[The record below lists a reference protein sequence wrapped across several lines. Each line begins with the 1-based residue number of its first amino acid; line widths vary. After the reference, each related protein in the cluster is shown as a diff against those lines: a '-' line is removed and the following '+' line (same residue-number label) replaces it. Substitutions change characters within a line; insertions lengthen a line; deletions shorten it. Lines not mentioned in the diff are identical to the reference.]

1 MRFLG
6 SLALLAS
13 LVFTPSHAQQTG
25 DELVIRIRSG
35 EIGFDRARLHLP
47 AGDKLAMT
55 GVTQVNGQLI
65 GFLEDYIPFENGMH
79 EMRISKFDG
88 ACEAEEFT
96 YHFEVAG
103 SEVRAL
109 GGSLESTCREL
120 VDWPAPQIIQ
130 MQGAETY
137 YEMRFAAPVTRP
149 ADKDAADLAMAGL
162 PKFVLVQFKSDPPGS
177 EIYIDDELQENQTDV
192 RLSVPFL
199 DGLEEENRYLIRQA
213 GLVNCYGTYPLTKR
227 KITVTCIHK
236 DVR

>member
-1 MRFLG
+1 MRVLQV
-6 SLALLAS
+6 LALLVV
-13 LVFTPSHAQQTG
+13 LVVTPSHAQQSG
-25 DELVIRIRSG
+25 DELVIRVRSG
-35 EIGFDRARLHLP
+35 EIGFERARLHLP
-47 AGDKLAMT
+47 AGGRRALK
-55 GVTQVNGQLI
+55 GGIPVYGQLI
-65 GFLEDYIPFENGMH
+65 GLLDDYIPFENGMH

-88 ACEAEEFT
+88 ACEEEEFT
-96 YHFEVAG
+96 YRFEVAG

-120 VDWPAPQIIQ
+120 VDWPAPQLLQ

-227 KITVTCIHK
+227 KITVTCIHR